1 MPALHF
7 RLSAILVA
15 AGLAA
20 AAQEPFATCPQLPR
34 GVGPITVVDSQG
46 RYVGRILPQKRY
58 WVTLDRIP
66 VFLQR
71 ALLAVED
78 ARFYEHG
85 GIDVRS
91 IARAFVKD
99 VAKGRAAEGGST
111 ITQQLIK
118 NKFLSAEPTLDRK
131 VKEARMAMDFET
143 KYTKNQILEMYFNE
157 IYYGNGAQGLA
168 QAARLYFGKSP
179 EELTEGECVTLAGIP
194 KNPGKYN
201 PLGKVQD
208 IALRREVVLKRLE
221 DLHQITPQQKAALR
235 SQWGAVQGPGR
246 APHYLAQIRATL
258 VKLYGQDALEMG
270 GLDITAPLD
279 LDLQKAAEEALRA
292 GVRRVSPDL
301 QGALVCLDPATGD
314 VLAAVGGLDGNQ
326 NSLNRAFASQRQPGS
341 AIKPLIYADA
351 LEKGLTASSIWS
363 DEPVAYDRGGGATW
377 KPLNYGRERLG
388 DITMRE
394 ALAHSSNVVTV
405 KILDQIGVPDFVDF
419 AGRMGLA
426 LRAQNGLSL
435 ALGTDEVT
443 LKDLVQAYTPLAA
456 AGVRAEAR
464 TITRIHDRRRDV
476 WTEFPPAL
484 APVLSPEAAY
494 VTTNMLGDV
503 LTYGT
508 AKSLQPFSRE
518 HPCAGKTGTTDNYQD
533 AWFVGYT
540 PNLITGVWVGYDRPR
555 SLGRGFTGGAVAAPI
570 WARFM
575 EKALEP
581 RPVLDF
587 PRPEDIVTAT
597 IDPATGLLATP
608 ACPRKAEELYL
619 PGTEPDQPCPLHP
632 PQEAPQPPVP

>member
-1 MPALHF
+1 MMVSMAALSF
-7 RLSAILVA
+7 PILA
-15 AGLAA
+15 LLAA
-20 AAQEPFATCPQLPR
+20 LAAPAQEPYATCPPLPR
-34 GVGPITVVDSQG
+34 GVGPINVVDSQG

-66 VFLQR
+66 AFLQK

-78 ARFYEHG
+78 ARFYDHG

-118 NKFLSAEPTLDRK
+118 NKFLNAEPTLDRK

-168 QAARLYFGKSP
+168 QACRLYFGKSP
-179 EELTEGECVTLAGIP
+179 EELSEGECVTLAGVP
-194 KNPGKYN
+194 KNPGRYN
-201 PLGKVQD
+201 PLGKVED
-208 IALRREVVLKRLE
+208 VAMRREVVLKRME
-221 DLHQITPQQKAALR
+221 DLRLISPQQRASLR
-235 SQWGAVQGPGR
+235 SQWGAVQGPGK

-258 VKLYGQDALEMG
+258 VRLYGPDAVELG

-279 LDLQKAAEEALRA
+279 LDLQRAAEDALRQ
-292 GVRRVSPDL
+292 GVRRVSPEL

-314 VLAAVGGLDGNQ
+314 VLAAVGGLDGGQ
-326 NSLNRAFASQRQPGS
+326 NSLNRAFLSMRQPGS
-341 AIKPLIYADA
+341 AIKPLIYAAA
-351 LEKGLTASSIWS
+351 LEAGLTAGSVWS

-388 DITMRE
+388 DISMRE

-405 KILDQIGVPDFVDF
+405 KVLEQVGVPAFTAF
-419 AGRMGLA
+419 AGRMGLP
-426 LRAQNGLSL
+426 LRAQAGLSL
-435 ALGTDEVT
+435 ALGTEEVT

-464 TITRIHDRRRDV
+464 VISRIHDRRRDA

-484 APVLSPEAAY
+484 APALSPEAAF
-494 VTTNMLGDV
+494 VATSMLRDV

-540 PNLITGVWVGYDRPR
+540 PNVLTGVWVGYDRPR

-570 WARFM
+570 WAKFM
-575 EKALEP
+575 ARALEP
-581 RPVLDF
+581 RPVADF
-587 PRPEDIVTAT
+587 PRPEDVVTAT
-597 IDPATGLLATP
+597 IDPATGALATE
-608 ACPRKAEELYL
+608 ACPRRVDEVYL
-619 PGTEPDQPCPLHP
+619 PGTEPVEPCTLHTP
-632 PQEAPQPPVP
+632 AS